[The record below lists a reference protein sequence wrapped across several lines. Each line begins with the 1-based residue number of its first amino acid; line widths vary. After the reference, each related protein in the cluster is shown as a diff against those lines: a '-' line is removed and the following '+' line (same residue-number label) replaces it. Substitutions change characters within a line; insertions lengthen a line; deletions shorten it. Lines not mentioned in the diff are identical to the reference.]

1 MTEIT
6 VFTKAK
12 GPLTKRITLADDGT
26 VLSDGSE
33 CRMARGR
40 AVRVEVADVT
50 QLAALITSLR
60 SNQALALGALRDGL
74 SDKVTVVT
82 KDQLNGPSPDLI
94 ARTSDALRY
103 RERTPAYA
111 LLDYDT
117 KGMPP
122 EVAAR
127 IESVGGFW
135 KALASVLP
143 DLESAGHILR
153 RSTSAGLRRADTDA
167 ELTGSGGWHGYVAVS
182 EGSDIERFLYTLHD
196 RTWLA
201 GLGWYMVGVGGQL
214 LERSIIDRMGGR
226 A

>member
-82 KDQLNGPSPDLI
+82 KDQLNGPGPTLSP
-94 ARTSDALRY
+94 ALAM
-103 RERTPAYA
+103 P
-111 LLDYDT
+111 YDT
-117 KGMPP
+117 
-122 EVAAR
+122 
-127 IESVGGFW
+127 
-135 KALASVLP
+135 
-143 DLESAGHILR
+143 ESAHR
-153 RSTSAGLRRADTDA
+153 HT
-167 ELTGSGGWHGYVAVS
+167 
-182 EGSDIERFLYTLHD
+182 LY
-196 RTWLA
+196 
-201 GLGWYMVGVGGQL
+201 
-214 LERSIIDRMGGR
+214 
-226 A
+226 